1 MSSCRAAPSSTSA
14 GRSSRPTPA
23 ANDPL
28 WVSTGGASPPANFGW
43 IDDQKV
49 TVSANLAPAP
59 DSGTVDG
66 TTLVLTHAEDLDRGS
81 TPAPGAYTVKVDG
94 GAGPAVSSV
103 SVGTRTV
110 TLTLAMPVTAADI
123 VTVDYDAPTSSP
135 LQDVSGLDAPAFRT
149 SR

>member
-1 MSSCRAAPSSTSA
+1 M
-14 GRSSRPTPA
+14 GRYRWGT
-23 ANDPL
+23 
-28 WVSTGGASPPANFGW
+28 PANFGW
-43 IDDQKV
+43 IEDQKV

-94 GAGPAVSSV
+94 GAGPTVSSV
-103 SVGTRTV
+103 AVGTRTV
-110 TLTLAMPVTAADI
+110 TLTLAMPVTAGI
-123 VTVDYDAPTSSP
+123 VVTVDYDAPTSSP
-135 LQDVSGLDAPAFRT
+135 LQDVSGLDAPAFTRT